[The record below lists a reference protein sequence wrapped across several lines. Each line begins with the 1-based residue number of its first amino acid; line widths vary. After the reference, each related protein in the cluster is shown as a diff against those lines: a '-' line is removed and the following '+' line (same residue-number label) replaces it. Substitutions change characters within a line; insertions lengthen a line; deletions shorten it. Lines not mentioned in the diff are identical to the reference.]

1 MKHLKRFNESINEYY
16 QKISQND
23 YCLGVYKTTSEL
35 ATDSHRNTLEFDL
48 NEKEEIQKRNV
59 GYQIVFKKKHQKSQ
73 PAPSYASL
81 EVYYRDRKIYI
92 EKLEDE
98 WFYVAFPSPDYGEA
112 YYKCDQ
118 FDGLLEFLKYK
129 GIIK

>member
-16 QKISQND
+16 QKISQDD
-23 YCLGVYKTTSEL
+23 YCLGVYKTTPEL
-35 ATDSHRNTLEFDL
+35 ATDSHWNTLGFDL

-59 GYQIVFKKKHQKSQ
+59 GYQMVFKKKHQKSK
-73 PAPSYASL
+73 PSL
-81 EVYYRDRKIYI
+81 EVYYRDRYIYI
-92 EKLEDE
+92 EKVEDE
-98 WFYVAFPSPDYGEA
+98 WFYVAFPSPDYYEA